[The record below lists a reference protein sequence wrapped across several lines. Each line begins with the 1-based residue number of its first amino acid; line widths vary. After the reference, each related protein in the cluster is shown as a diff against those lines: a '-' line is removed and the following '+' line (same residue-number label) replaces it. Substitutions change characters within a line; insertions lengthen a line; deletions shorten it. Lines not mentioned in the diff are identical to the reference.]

1 MKHQRPYWG
10 YYLLLVLFTTII
22 GLSSAIAGPS
32 VEEYAK
38 QARAKVGEFGKELKG
53 EFQNALKKGG
63 PTEAI
68 FVCSTKASAIANK
81 ISRQTGWMVRRVSLN
96 TRNPLDRPDEFESI
110 NLQIFESTA
119 HEKDQQGEVAQ
130 IVEVGG
136 KKEFRYMKVIK
147 IAPPC
152 LKCHG
157 PLDKI
162 TPEIKDMLKENYPHD
177 QATGYKVGDVRGAFS
192 VRMPLN

>member
-1 MKHQRPYWG
+1 MKHQLPYWG
-10 YYLLLVLFTTII
+10 YYLVLII
-22 GLSSAIAGPS
+22 SIIAPSSAIAGPS
-32 VEEYAK
+32 VAEYAE
-38 QARAKVGEFGKELKG
+38 QARAKTGEFANVLKG

-68 FVCSTKASAIANK
+68 FVCSTKAPAIANK
-81 ISRQTGWMVRRVSLN
+81 ISRQTGWMVRRVSLKV
-96 TRNPLDRPDEFESI
+96 RNPLDRSDEFESI

-119 HEKDQQGEVAQ
+119 HEKDQQSEIAQ
-130 IVEVGG
+130 IIQVGG
-136 KKEFRYMKVIK
+136 RKEFRYMKVIK

-162 TPEIKDMLKENYPHD
+162 TPEIKDILKENYPHD